1 MNPTPLTTPLICVE
15 ATSAELAE
23 EAPGVVDLFAALE
36 RQFFWADRV
45 MLATDAADV
54 VLTGE
59 IVSRPVV

>member
-1 MNPTPLTTPLICVE
+1 VNPTPLTLPRICVE
-15 ATSAELAE
+15 ATPAELAE

-59 IVSRPVV
+59 IVAQA